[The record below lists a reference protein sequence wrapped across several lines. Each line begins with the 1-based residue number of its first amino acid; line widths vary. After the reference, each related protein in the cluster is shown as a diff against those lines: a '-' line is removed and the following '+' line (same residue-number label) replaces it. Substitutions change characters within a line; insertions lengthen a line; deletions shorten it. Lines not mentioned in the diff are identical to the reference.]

1 MLTGLK
7 LVNFAPCETSE
18 ALLKESTQGQVFIM
32 RTCQRTLVVGFNN
45 LPERVLSTLS
55 QSAASLAQIQNKS
68 SGPEFYRGLEAYQFL
83 LETICGLKSRI
94 LGENEI
100 VHQFKEAYI
109 EFMATPRPNRLV
121 QNLLEKLFKDAKDI
135 RSRHLRNIGLQTYA
149 GITRKILID
158 RVRAS
163 ERVLIFG
170 SGDLAEDILKISE
183 RRFQFTLCARNTQR
197 LNELRSKF
205 EFDILPW
212 DQRNQA
218 LELGVLV
225 NTIGTTKEIFN
236 QEAVNNLEEKG
247 NPKKLIIDLASP
259 SPLKVSRA
267 FSETKCYFGLEDI
280 FQQGE
285 RLNQEK
291 HLKVESATKAIKEMT
306 QHRHNHF
313 TLHLPFGWDELQF
326 A

>member
-18 ALLKESTQGQVFIM
+18 TLLKESSHGQVFIM
-32 RTCQRTLVVGFNN
+32 RTCQRTLVVGFND
-45 LPERVLSTLS
+45 LPERVLNT
-55 QSAASLAQIQNKS
+55 LAQKAV
-68 SGPEFYRGLEAYQFL
+68 GKDVAEPEFYRGLEGYQFL

-100 VHQFKEAYI
+100 VHQFKEAYL

-135 RSRHLRNIGLQTYA
+135 RSRHLKNIGLQTYA
-149 GITRKILID
+149 GITRKLLIE
-158 RVRAS
+158 RVRAHQN
-163 ERVLIFG
+163 VLIFG

-183 RRFQFTLCARNTQR
+183 KRFQFTLCARNSER
-197 LNELRSKF
+197 LQQLRKKF
-205 EFDILPW
+205 DFEILPW
-212 DQRNQA
+212 EERNRG

-225 NTIGTTKEIFN
+225 NTIGTSNEVFSKEALKNI
-236 QEAVNNLEEKG
+236 EERKISH
-247 NPKKLIIDLASP
+247 KLIIDLAAP
-259 SPLKVSRA
+259 SPLK
-267 FSETKCYFGLEDI
+267 FSPSFNETKSYFNLEDI
-280 FQQGE
+280 FQHGE

-306 QHRHNHF
+306 QHRHHNF